1 VRAAIIG
8 PGLIGASIGSGLRQK
23 KEPGREIAGYSRR
36 QLTAAEAFRP
46 GVIERG
52 ETHLREASKQ
62 AEFLINA
69 TRVLTVK
76 EVFSEIL
83 P

>member
-1 VRAAIIG
+1 MRVAIIG

-23 KEPGREIAGYSRR
+23 KEPRWEIAGYSRR